1 MMKSI
6 HLLLL
11 SVFLIPLMQ
20 TAYSQSSMN
29 QSGGPIVNLPA
40 GTDNPVNKPG
50 DRLGLIEDTPNY
62 NKYIPNTG
70 PSSDNALVGPAQ
82 PSNGAAGGGGSTSSS
97 SSSSSNT
104 PTSGNASNG
113 AAGGGS
119 GSTSSSSSSNTSTSG
134 NASNGA
140 AGGGSTSSSSSPSNA
155 SNPIGG
161 ALENTTKTISETIG
175 KGISGILNL
184 GNSSSK

>member
-1 MMKSI
+1 MTSI

-29 QSGGPIVNLPA
+29 QSGGPIVNQPA

-50 DRLGLIEDTPNY
+50 DRFGLIEDTPNY

-70 PSSDNALVGPAQ
+70 PSSDNALIGPAQ
-82 PSNGAAGGGGSTSSS
+82 P
-97 SSSSSNT
+97 
-104 PTSGNASNG
+104 
-113 AAGGGS
+113 
-119 GSTSSSSSSNTSTSG
+119 
-134 NASNGA
+134 SNGA

>member
-29 QSGGPIVNLPA
+29 QTGGPIVNLPA

-70 PSSDNALVGPAQ
+70 PSSDNALIGPAQ
-82 PSNGAAGGGGSTSSS
+82 PSSGAAGGGGGSTSTSAPSTASS
-97 SSSSSNT
+97 SRA
-104 PTSGNASNG
+104 PTSGY
-113 AAGGGS
+113 AGS
-119 GSTSSSSSSNTSTSG
+119 
-134 NASNGA
+134 GA
-140 AGGGSTSSSSSPSNA
+140 AGGGSTSTSAPSTSSPTNA
-155 SNPIGG
+155 S
-161 ALENTTKTISETIG
+161 TS
-175 KGISGILNL
+175 
-184 GNSSSK
+184 

>member
-82 PSNGAAGGGGSTSSS
+82 PSKGAAGGG
-97 SSSSSNT
+97 
-104 PTSGNASNG
+104 
-113 AAGGGS
+113 

-140 AGGGSTSSSSSPSNA
+140 AGGGGSTSSSSSSPSNA

>member
-1 MMKSI
+1 MKSI

-20 TAYSQSSMN
+20 TAHSQSSMN

-82 PSNGAAGGGGSTSSS
+82 PSSGAAGGGSGGSTSSS
-97 SSSSSNT
+97 SSSPSNAS
-104 PTSGNASNG
+104 TSGNASSG

-119 GSTSSSSSSNTSTSG
+119 G
-134 NASNGA
+134 
-140 AGGGSTSSSSSPSNA
+140 GSTYSSSSPSNA

-161 ALENTTKTISETIG
+161 ALENTTKTVSETIG
-175 KGISGILNL
+175 KGISSILNL

>member
-29 QSGGPIVNLPA
+29 QTGGPIVNLPA

-50 DRLGLIEDTPNY
+50 PRLGLIEDTPNY

-70 PSSDNALVGPAQ
+70 PSADNALLGPAQ
-82 PSNGAAGGGGSTSSS
+82 PSSGAAGGSGGSTSS
-97 SSSSSNT
+97 
-104 PTSGNASNG
+104 
-113 AAGGGS
+113 
-119 GSTSSSSSSNTSTSG
+119 
-134 NASNGA
+134 
-140 AGGGSTSSSSSPSNA
+140 SSSSSPSNA

-161 ALENTTKTISETIG
+161 ALENTTKTVSETIG
-175 KGISGILNL
+175 KGISSILNL

>member
-1 MMKSI
+1 MKSI

-11 SVFLIPLMQ
+11 SVFLISLMQ

-70 PSSDNALVGPAQ
+70 PSSDNALIGPAQ
-82 PSNGAAGGGGSTSSS
+82 PSSGAAGDGSTSTSSS
-97 SSSSSNT
+97 S
-104 PTSGNASNG
+104 
-113 AAGGGS
+113 
-119 GSTSSSSSSNTSTSG
+119 TSSPSNASTSG
-134 NASNGA
+134 NASSGA
-140 AGGGSTSSSSSPSNA
+140 A
-155 SNPIGG
+155 
-161 ALENTTKTISETIG
+161 
-175 KGISGILNL
+175 
-184 GNSSSK
+184 

>member
-1 MMKSI
+1 MKSI

-29 QSGGPIVNLPA
+29 QSGGPIVNQPA

-50 DRLGLIEDTPNY
+50 DRFGLIEDTPNY

-70 PSSDNALVGPAQ
+70 PSSDNALIGPAQ

-97 SSSSSNT
+97 
-104 PTSGNASNG
+104 P
-113 AAGGGS
+113 
-119 GSTSSSSSSNTSTSG
+119 SSNTSTSG

-140 AGGGSTSSSSSPSNA
+140 AGGGGSTSSSSSPSNA

>member
-1 MMKSI
+1 MKSI

-29 QSGGPIVNLPA
+29 QTGGPIVNLPA

-70 PSSDNALVGPAQ
+70 PSADNALVGPAQ
-82 PSNGAAGGGGSTSSS
+82 PSS
-97 SSSSSNT
+97 
-104 PTSGNASNG
+104 
-113 AAGGGS
+113 
-119 GSTSSSSSSNTSTSG
+119 
-134 NASNGA
+134 GA
-140 AGGGSTSSSSSPSNA
+140 AGGGSTSTSSSSPSNA
-155 SNPIGG
+155 STSGNASSGAAGG
-161 ALENTTKTISETIG
+161 GST
-175 KGISGILNL
+175 
-184 GNSSSK
+184 

>member
-20 TAYSQSSMN
+20 TAYAQSSMN
-29 QSGGPIVNLPA
+29 QSGGPIINLPA

-70 PSSDNALVGPAQ
+70 PSTSNALIGPAQ
-82 PSNGAAGGGGSTSSS
+82 PSNNAGSGGGG
-97 SSSSSNT
+97 
-104 PTSGNASNG
+104 NG
-113 AAGGGS
+113 
-119 GSTSSSSSSNTSTSG
+119 TST
-134 NASNGA
+134 
-140 AGGGSTSSSSSPSNA
+140 T
-155 SNPIGG
+155 
-161 ALENTTKTISETIG
+161 
-175 KGISGILNL
+175 
-184 GNSSSK
+184 

>member
-29 QSGGPIVNLPA
+29 QTGGPIVNLPA

-97 SSSSSNT
+97 
-104 PTSGNASNG
+104 A
-113 AAGGGS
+113 
-119 GSTSSSSSSNTSTSG
+119 
-134 NASNGA
+134 
-140 AGGGSTSSSSSPSNA
+140 SSPSNA

>member
-29 QSGGPIVNLPA
+29 QSGGPIVNQPA

-50 DRLGLIEDTPNY
+50 DRFGLIEDTPNY

-70 PSSDNALVGPAQ
+70 PSSDNALIGPAQ
-82 PSNGAAGGGGSTSSS
+82 PSNGTAGG
-97 SSSSSNT
+97 
-104 PTSGNASNG
+104 
-113 AAGGGS
+113 
-119 GSTSSSSSSNTSTSG
+119 
-134 NASNGA
+134 
-140 AGGGSTSSSSSPSNA
+140 GGGSTSSSSSPSNA

>member
-1 MMKSI
+1 MKSI

-29 QSGGPIVNLPA
+29 QTGGPSVNLPA

-70 PSSDNALVGPAQ
+70 PSSDNALIGPAQ
-82 PSNGAAGGGGSTSSS
+82 PSSGAAGGGS

-104 PTSGNASNG
+104 ATSGNASSG
-113 AAGGGS
+113 AAGGGP
-119 GSTSSSSSSNTSTSG
+119 SSNTS
-134 NASNGA
+134 
-140 AGGGSTSSSSSPSNA
+140 
-155 SNPIGG
+155 NPIEG
-161 ALENTTKTISETIG
+161 ALANTTKTVSETLG
-175 KGISGILNL
+175 KGISSILNL

>member
-1 MMKSI
+1 MKSI

-29 QSGGPIVNLPA
+29 QSGGPIVNQPA

-50 DRLGLIEDTPNY
+50 DRFGLIEDTPNY

-70 PSSDNALVGPAQ
+70 PSSDNALIGPAQ
-82 PSNGAAGGGGSTSSS
+82 PSNGAAGGGGST
-97 SSSSSNT
+97 T
-104 PTSGNASNG
+104 
-113 AAGGGS
+113 
-119 GSTSSSSSSNTSTSG
+119 
-134 NASNGA
+134 
-140 AGGGSTSSSSSPSNA
+140 SSSSPSNA

>member
-29 QSGGPIVNLPA
+29 QTGGPIVNLPA

-82 PSNGAAGGGGSTSSS
+82 PSSGSAGGSGGSTSSS
-97 SSSSSNT
+97 PPPSN
-104 PTSGNASNG
+104 A
-113 AAGGGS
+113 
-119 GSTSSSSSSNTSTSG
+119 STSG
-134 NASNGA
+134 NASSSA
-140 AGGGSTSSSSSPSNA
+140 AGGSGGSTSSSSSPSNA

-161 ALENTTKTISETIG
+161 ALANTTKTVSETIG
-175 KGISGILNL
+175 KGISSILNL

>member
-1 MMKSI
+1 MKSI

-29 QSGGPIVNLPA
+29 QTGGPIVNLPA

-82 PSNGAAGGGGSTSSS
+82 PSSGSAGGSGGSSS
-97 SSSSSNT
+97 SS
-104 PTSGNASNG
+104 
-113 AAGGGS
+113 
-119 GSTSSSSSSNTSTSG
+119 
-134 NASNGA
+134 
-140 AGGGSTSSSSSPSNA
+140 SSSSSPSNA

-161 ALENTTKTISETIG
+161 ALENTTKTVSETIG
-175 KGISGILNL
+175 KGISSILNL

>member
-1 MMKSI
+1 MKSI

-29 QSGGPIVNLPA
+29 QSGGPIVNQPA

-50 DRLGLIEDTPNY
+50 DRFGLIEDTPNY

-70 PSSDNALVGPAQ
+70 PSSDNALIGPAQ
-82 PSNGAAGGGGSTSSS
+82 PSNGAAG
-97 SSSSSNT
+97 
-104 PTSGNASNG
+104 
-113 AAGGGS
+113 
-119 GSTSSSSSSNTSTSG
+119 
-134 NASNGA
+134 
-140 AGGGSTSSSSSPSNA
+140 GGGSTSSSSSPSNA